1 MYHKLLLL
9 LLLLFFFPRNLWQA
23 GNYPRSG
30 GEKRNTHTRFS
41 RVAVC
46 FWNSDVDHKY
56 LAKDRSQW
64 SVIIQFWSI
73 QAVNYEHHGRLFH
86 FLGAF
91 QKVARGINTPIKDC
105 FWTACDSGL
114 SLKYIETIN
123 YFALSKKGPLKVRT
137 IGSISIL
144 LLIVGVYDF
153 SLKNLCS
160 NILLPCYRF
169 PLFLQCSMYMF
180 NHYLLNKFSVLSYNR
195 LPIEMYCCCN
205 PKTIQCTIVFKQDEA
220 ICSVVD
226 TTEDIRLSVL
236 LETKILLPT
245 RLNYYCLIFCRL

>member
-9 LLLLFFFPRNLWQA
+9 LLLLFFFPRSLWQA

-30 GEKRNTHTRFS
+30 GKKRNTHTRFS

-91 QKVARGINTPIKDC
+91 QKVPRGINTPIKDC

-123 YFALSKKGPLKVRT
+123 YLALSKKGPLKVRT

-153 SLKNLCS
+153 HWKTC
-160 NILLPCYRF
+160 
-169 PLFLQCSMYMF
+169 
-180 NHYLLNKFSVLSYNR
+180 V
-195 LPIEMYCCCN
+195 PIFFYHAIDFHCFCN
-205 PKTIQCTIVFKQDEA
+205 AVCI
-220 ICSVVD
+220 
-226 TTEDIRLSVL
+226 
-236 LETKILLPT
+236 
-245 RLNYYCLIFCRL
+245 CLITIYLIIFLCWVLIDYQ